1 MRHKP
6 AKLGRTYQSP
16 RLKWKGTRQTKK
28 LTKRKERKSSKTIR
42 SLQTAIRCG
51 ARKLYGVWKV
61 KIEKTAKKKLNVGGK
76 MRNPE
81 SLTRSSSLIPEV
93 WLWKNIESQ
102 AECER
107 PIYDQEKLKKGEDEQ
122 KTFHPVKEPSDFW
135 KLLWEQEGSG
145 DPSAPWLG
153 VVREAIKENVSKP
166 REDGFTFEYMSARK
180 VITTKNNWSAPWPE
194 KIANFFTPAP
204 PPKKMVPNP
213 FSYIQV
219 IRYRRSA
226 IC

>member
-1 MRHKP
+1 MKS
-6 AKLGRTYQSP
+6 QNWEN
-16 RLKWKGTRQTKK
+16 WKKK
-28 LTKRKERKSSKTIR
+28 TKRWRKNEES
-42 SLQTAIRCG
+42 
-51 ARKLYGVWKV
+51 RKLNTKFQLDTGGVTL
-61 KIEKTAKKKLNVGGK
+61 E
-76 MRNPE
+76 
-81 SLTRSSSLIPEV
+81 
-93 WLWKNIESQ
+93 NIESQ